1 MLCTRKTYHAHHSL
15 FFFLLSPLCRETLI
29 PSLPKPSDLRPFPTA
44 LCVTYETPYE
54 EEKSPII
61 RCLSVSPDGQF
72 LVSGASD
79 GFVRLW
85 EVQSG
90 RLLRSWDISSLTEEY
105 NKIQT
110 REGKTAGE
118 EDGEMNQ
125 QLEANNVTNTNRR
138 NILPVVAVEWNPN
151 KSHHCLLV
159 VVGSCAV
166 VIATGTG
173 GVEDAE
179 LTDALLSAAVAA
191 NGDNVKSAKAA
202 QAVKWFAVTRK
213 KPKKDNNLKLRES
226 DHTTHAIS
234 ALGGSFFGPI
244 CILKVNK
251 EISNLKWHRRGDYFL
266 TVAPKAGAASVLI
279 HQLSKANSQQPFSKS
294 KGGETQCACFHP
306 NKPFLFVATQQ
317 QVRVYHL
324 IKQEMVKKLISG
336 CRWLSS
342 LDVHPSGDHL
352 LVGSLDRRVAWFDL
366 DLSSTPYKTLKYHE
380 KAVRSVSFHYRYP
393 LFATSSDDGTVH
405 VFHGMVY
412 SDLMRNPLLVPCK
425 VLRGHTVTNKFGV
438 LASVFHPTQPWLFS
452 AGADGKIIL
461 FQDI

>member
-1 MLCTRKTYHAHHSL
+1 
-15 FFFLLSPLCRETLI
+15 LI

-44 LCVTYETPYE
+44 LCVTYETPHE
-54 EEKSPII
+54 EDKSPII

-79 GFVRLW
+79 GFARLW

-105 NKIQT
+105 NKFKTQ
-110 REGKTAGE
+110 EGKSAGDDNDDE
-118 EDGEMNQ
+118 EMKKE
-125 QLEANNVTNTNRR
+125 LEVNNVTNSNRR

-151 KSHHCLLV
+151 KSHHCLLAA
-159 VVGSCAV
+159 VGSCAV

-179 LTDALLSAAVAA
+179 LTDALLAAAAAA

-202 QAVKWFAVTRK
+202 QAVKWIAVTRK
-213 KPKKDNNLKLRES
+213 KPKKDSSQNLRNGDLAM
-226 DHTTHAIS
+226 HAVS

-425 VLRGHTVTNKFGV
+425 VLRGHTVTNKLGV